1 MNFIKCYCL
10 ELGLEIKIE
19 FNLLINQD
27 FKLKPD
33 SINHVNSE
41 INNHYVVRKLAN
53 NMLFK

>member
-10 ELGLEIKIE
+10 ELGFEIKIV
-19 FNLLINQD
+19 FNLVINQD

-41 INNHYVVRKLAN
+41 NKQPLG
-53 NMLFK
+53 L